1 MRSLRYT
8 LGTALALLIGAP
20 FGPFAPVRAQTPVD
34 PGAESQGAL
43 ACPVIDDEDWAP
55 IAIVRYL
62 ADDALGGR
70 LAGSEGERC
79 AAEYI
84 VSRFEQ
90 LGLKP
95 AGEDGTYFQ
104 DVPLVSAA
112 NPHEPAGTGRNVV
125 ALLPGADADL
135 ADEVVVL
142 GAHYDHL
149 GDGRFGSMGEAGE
162 IHNGADDN
170 ASGVA
175 ALLTAAERLAG
186 GPAPARPVLF
196 IAFTGEE
203 RGLLG
208 SGFYAKNPT
217 ISLEQAQ
224 AMVNLDMV
232 GRLESSSL
240 IVYGIGTAPELQ
252 ELVDVANEPLGIDL
266 AYEEAGYGPSDHTS
280 FYAQDIPVLH
290 LFTNVHGDYH
300 KPSDDWD
307 KIDAEGL
314 ERVGRFAARIV
325 ASVADRGERLTLIPG
340 VGAPAQNSGGYGA
353 YLGTVPDFTPVDYGV
368 LLSAVSAGSPAEKAG
383 IQGGDII
390 IALGEHD
397 IADLYGLTDALRAHA
412 AGDRV
417 RVVLIREGEEAEFEV
432 VLGDRSDR
440 ES

>member
-1 MRSLRYT
+1 LT
-8 LGTALALLIGAP
+8 
-20 FGPFAPVRAQTPVD
+20 VVAQTPAE
-34 PGAESQGAL
+34 PGAKPEGAL
-43 ACPVIDDEDWAP
+43 ACPIIDDNEQTA
-55 IAIVRYL
+55 IAVVRYL

-79 AAEYI
+79 AAAYI
-84 VSRFEQ
+84 VTRFEQ

-104 DVPLVSAA
+104 EVPLASAT
-112 NPHEPAGTGRNVV
+112 NPHAPAGTGRNIV
-125 ALLPGADADL
+125 ALLPGTDPEL
-135 ADEVVVL
+135 ADQVVVF

-149 GDGRFGSMGEAGE
+149 GDGGFGSLGDAGE

-175 ALLTAAERLAG
+175 ALLVAAERLAEG
-186 GPAPARPVLF
+186 APARPVLF

-203 RGLLG
+203 SGLLG

-232 GRLESSSL
+232 GRLESSPL
-240 IVYGIGTAPELQ
+240 IVYGIGTAPEWQ
-252 ELVDVANEPLGIDL
+252 KLVDLANEPFGIEL
-266 AYEEAGYGPSDHTS
+266 AYEDAGYGPSDHTS

-307 KIDAEGL
+307 KIDADGL
-314 ERVGRFAARIV
+314 ERVGNFAARIV
-325 ASVADRGERLTLIPG
+325 ASVADRRDRLTLIPG
-340 VGAPAQNSGGYGA
+340 VGAPAQDSGGYGA
-353 YLGTVPDFTPVDYGV
+353 YLGTVPDFTPVDHGV
-368 LLSAVSAGSPAEKAG
+368 LLSGVSAGSPAEKAG
-383 IQGGDII
+383 IDGGDII

-397 IADLYGLTDALRAHA
+397 VADLYALTDALRAHA
-412 AGDRV
+412 PGDRV
-417 RVVLIREGEEAEFEV
+417 RVVVLRDGEEVEFEV

-440 ES
+440 